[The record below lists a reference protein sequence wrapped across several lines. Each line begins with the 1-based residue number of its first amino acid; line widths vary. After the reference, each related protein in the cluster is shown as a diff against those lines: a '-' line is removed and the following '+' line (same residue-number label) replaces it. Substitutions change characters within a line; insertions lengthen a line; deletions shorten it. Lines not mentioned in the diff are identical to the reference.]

1 MAMVTQGR
9 LEDGDQSLEHAER
22 TLRADLE
29 PAAGMRLYY
38 ARGLLEFVK
47 GHHDAALDAF
57 QTAERLATS
66 LVSRHTLALRL
77 RSHLWQTLVR
87 MGETRRVEQAL
98 AEMDG
103 PERETGEI
111 RNAIAVLRLAQDD
124 PKAAIIA
131 LAPVIDGS
139 VSLTNAHLWV
149 VQAFLLDAI
158 ARDALGDPGA
168 ARRALEQALD
178 RAAPQ
183 FLLFPFLFTPA
194 PELLERHRRHGTAHA
209 VLISEILNLLVG
221 RKPGVPSGEPQN
233 LREALSQ
240 AETRV
245 LRYLPT
251 NLTAPEIADQLCL
264 SVNTVRT
271 HMRHAYEKLGTH
283 RRQDAVER
291 ARALGLLAPSTL
303 RF

>member
-1 MAMVTQGR
+1 MAMVSQGR
-9 LEDGDQSLEHAER
+9 LEEGEQSLEHAER
-22 TLRADLE
+22 TVRAELE

-47 GHHDAALDAF
+47 GRHDAALGAF
-57 QTAERLATS
+57 RTAERLATL
-66 LVSRHTLALRL
+66 LVSRHALALRL
-77 RSHLWQTLVR
+77 RSHLLQTLVR
-87 MGETRRVEQAL
+87 LGETQRVEQAL
-98 AEMDG
+98 AGMDG
-103 PERETGEI
+103 PERESGEI
-111 RNAIAVLRLAQDD
+111 RNAIAALRLAQHD
-124 PKAAIIA
+124 PKAATIA

-149 VQAFLLDAI
+149 VQAFLLEAI
-158 ARDALGDPGA
+158 ARDALGDAGA

-178 RAAPQ
+178 SAEPQ
-183 FLLFPFLFTPA
+183 FLLLPFLFTPA

-209 VLISEILNLLVG
+209 AAISEILNLLVG
-221 RKPGVPSGEPQN
+221 RKPEVASGEPQS

-251 NLTAPEIADQLCL
+251 HLTAPEIAGQLYL

-271 HMRHAYEKLGTH
+271 HMRHVYEKLGTH
-283 RRQDAVER
+283 RRQEAVER

-303 RF
+303 RT